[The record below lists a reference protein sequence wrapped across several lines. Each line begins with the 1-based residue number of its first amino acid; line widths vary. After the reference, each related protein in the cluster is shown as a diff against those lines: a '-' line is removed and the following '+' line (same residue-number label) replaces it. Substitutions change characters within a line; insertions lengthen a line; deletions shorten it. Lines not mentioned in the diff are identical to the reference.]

1 MLFPYSTQQG
11 DKGIAAAAAV
21 RTGLGRE
28 VCRLVTVVSVT
39 TAVPIAGVMGRELVL
54 ISLSPAR
61 PVGPDLNHR
70 AGARRAKA
78 GAALK
83 LP

>member
-1 MLFPYSTQQG
+1 MIEVHDHDNLMREET
-11 DKGIAAAAAV
+11 KGWK
-21 RTGLGRE
+21 
-28 VCRLVTVVSVT
+28 
-39 TAVPIAGVMGRELVL
+39 TAHLSLLARKSVL